1 MHELQIETSEGV
13 LPLHRCGC
21 FDVYGPQHRF
31 YSHPSYLSKQKKDT
45 LFKRLK
51 TVVEDADAKHY
62 RIMVCNVTI
71 PLGTDFQV
79 GLRGYSRCSIMTPEF
94 TNKFTVRSAWVKQ
107 NHKVKSNPPMLGMD
121 GAVDAFYIIKEHLVR
136 VLPPP
141 NVEAIENDGFQWL
154 PAPKPVDVYYIRIV
168 DTGVGPLLASINS
181 PLPNAH
187 VDNLDNIRRALT
199 LKLVQVQKLED
210 RIQQM
215 S

>member
-1 MHELQIETSEGV
+1 
-13 LPLHRCGC
+13 
-21 FDVYGPQHRF
+21 
-31 YSHPSYLSKQKKDT
+31 
-45 LFKRLK
+45 
-51 TVVEDADAKHY
+51 
-62 RIMVCNVTI
+62 
-71 PLGTDFQV
+71 
-79 GLRGYSRCSIMTPEF
+79 MTPEF